1 MVMEDGMK
9 AKKLTL
15 VATFAVAALALTACQ
30 GAAASGGSGG
40 DGAVEEIVI
49 GALHPLSGANAADG
63 QQMSHAAKMAVDEIN
78 EAGGIESLNGAK
90 LVLEAVDTKGEPETG
105 QSEATRL
112 IQEGASALVGSFQ
125 SGTSANI
132 AAVSERNEVPFVM
145 DVSALDSILEQGYT
159 YSFRVQPSGG
169 MMGERSAVYLK
180 DMADEA
186 GTEIQRIGFLYEQ
199 GNYGASVYK
208 AFEAKASELGMTVS
222 TAISYDPAASDLS
235 TQVQQALAGGVDLL
249 AVTGYYR
256 DGLLIS
262 QAVNAMAPDV
272 KAVFGVANG
281 GYDQTQFVVDAPN
294 GGEGYLN
301 ANYRI
306 DVTNDRSKAVAAAFE
321 ESFGE
326 PMRTSAALTYDA
338 VNVIAAALEEG
349 GSAVPSDIRDAIA
362 ELSYEPIVV
371 NDGPVEFDSAG
382 QNKNATVSV
391 LQVQGGKTLTV
402 FPNELAEAS
411 YVFPAPVK

>member
-1 MVMEDGMK
+1 MK
-9 AKKLTL
+9 ATKLTF
-15 VATFAVAALALTACQ
+15 VATLAVAALALTGCQ
-30 GAAASGGSGG
+30 GAAAGGGSS

-63 QQMSHAAKMAVDEIN
+63 QQMSHAAKMAVEEIN
-78 EAGGIESLNGAK
+78 DAGGIAALDGAK
-90 LVLEAVDTKGEPETG
+90 LVLKAVDTKGEPETG

-112 IQEGASALVGSFQ
+112 IQEGAAALVGSFQ

-169 MMGERSAVYLK
+169 MMGERSAVYLNE
-180 DMADEA
+180 MAEES
-186 GTEIQRIGFLYEQ
+186 GTKIDRIGYLYEQ

-208 AFEAKASELGMTVS
+208 AFEAKASELGMTVAN
-222 TAISYDPAASDLS
+222 AISYDPAASDLS

-262 QAVNAMAPDV
+262 QAVNSMAPNIQ
-272 KAVFGVANG
+272 AVFGVANG

-294 GGEGYLN
+294 GGQGYLN

-306 DVTNDRSKAVAAAFE
+306 DVTNDRSQAVAEAFE
-321 ESFGE
+321 SSFGE

-338 VNVIAAALEEG
+338 VHVIAAALEAG
-349 GSAVPSDIRDAIA
+349 GSAAPADIRDAIA
-362 ELSYEPIVV
+362 KLQYDPIVV
-371 NDGPVEFDSAG
+371 NDGPVVFDETG
-382 QNKNATVSV
+382 QNQNATVSV
-391 LQVQGGKTLTV
+391 LQVQDGKTLTV
-402 FPNELAEAS
+402 FPNDLAEAA
-411 YVFPAPVK
+411 YIFPAPVK

>member
-1 MVMEDGMK
+1 MK

-15 VATFAVAALALTACQ
+15 VATLAVAVVALTGCQ
-30 GAAASGGSGG
+30 GAAVGGGS
-40 DGAVEEIVI
+40 DAGAVDEVVI

-78 EAGGIESLNGAK
+78 EAGGIASLDGAK
-90 LVLEAVDTKGEPETG
+90 LVLDAVDTKGEPETG

-112 IQEGASALVGSFQ
+112 IQGGAAALVGSFQ

-132 AAVSERNEVPFVM
+132 AAVAERNEVPFVM

-169 MMGERSAVYLK
+169 MMGERSAVYLSEMAK
-180 DMADEA
+180 DS
-186 GTEIQRIGFLYEQ
+186 GTDIKTIGYLYEQ

-208 AFEAKASELGMTVS
+208 AFEAKASELGMTVT

-262 QAVNAMAPDV
+262 QAVNAMAPDIQ
-272 KAVFGVANG
+272 AVFGVANG
-281 GYDQTQFVVDAPN
+281 GYDQTQFLVDAPN

-301 ANYRI
+301 ANYRL
-306 DVTNDRSKAVAAAFE
+306 DVTNERSADVAAAFE
-321 ESFGE
+321 KSFGE

-338 VNVIAAALEEG
+338 VNVIAAALEDA
-349 GSAVPSDIRDAIA
+349 GSATPTDIRDAISKV
-362 ELSYEPIVV
+362 SYDPIVV
-371 NDGPVEFDSAG
+371 NDGPVVFDKTG

-391 LQVQGGKTLTV
+391 LQVQNGKTLTV
-402 FPNELAEAS
+402 FPNDLAEAD
-411 YVFPAPVK
+411 YVFPAPLK